1 MSEVETQPA
10 QLDPSALTAQTLFAQ
25 ILHERIQ
32 SGALEKAIS
41 TKVDTLIDEV
51 AKDVFRSYGDIGKA
65 VKDKLTAAIVPNLES
80 MGDLPV
86 YHEFVMNRL
95 KLAAQNFYDQRL
107 TEVMDAELKEVF
119 SELPEKL
126 TLSWVIEQF
135 LSGGN
140 YSRSERLTLIIK
152 DTDWSARPG
161 DSLHVYIDED
171 EDKGDR
177 DCNFSFFLSLDNETG
192 MYDILGIT
200 VDGKKPGERLSMGR
214 LYRIEKILFNAY
226 TMKAKI
232 KLDKGRDP
240 DNYNT
245 EYERECHC

>member
-1 MSEVETQPA
+1 
-10 QLDPSALTAQTLFAQ
+10 
-25 ILHERIQ
+25 
-32 SGALEKAIS
+32 
-41 TKVDTLIDEV
+41 
-51 AKDVFRSYGDIGKA
+51 
-65 VKDKLTAAIVPNLES
+65 

-171 EDKGDR
+171 EDKGIAIA
-177 DCNFSFFLSLDNETG
+177 
-192 MYDILGIT
+192 IL
-200 VDGKKPGERLSMGR
+200 VSS
-214 LYRIEKILFNAY
+214 
-226 TMKAKI
+226 
-232 KLDKGRDP
+232 
-240 DNYNT
+240 
-245 EYERECHC
+245 